1 VFHSWGGGVMK
12 EQVQSDVCQDI
23 TSAIAGEFRD
33 SFYPAGIQN
42 FIVDGKSYGLPSDVG
57 PIVFWYN
64 KELCQKVGVDP
75 TQIKEWDDFLENT
88 IMPLAIFMTVK
99 RRFT

>member
-1 VFHSWGGGVMK
+1 
-12 EQVQSDVCQDI
+12 
-23 TSAIAGEFRD
+23 
-33 SFYPAGIQN
+33 
-42 FIVDGKSYGLPSDVG
+42 LPSDVG